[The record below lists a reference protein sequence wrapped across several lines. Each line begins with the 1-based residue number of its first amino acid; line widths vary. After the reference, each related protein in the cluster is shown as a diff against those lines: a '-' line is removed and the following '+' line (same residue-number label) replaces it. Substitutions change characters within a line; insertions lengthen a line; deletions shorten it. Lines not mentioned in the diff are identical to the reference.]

1 MNKIKRY
8 IKNIINYFKGIRIST
23 IYKLVGIF
31 LLIAILF
38 WVYMT
43 WRKDNTFKEK
53 TENGVILTG
62 TVTNKGENYIIIK
75 DSANNEYLIPNTNE
89 EKFPIGSDVNANVN
103 SVIEQGTDKAP
114 TIITS
119 DKVNITN
126 EKTENKNADEE
137 IIAYMK
143 ETEGYFNDM
152 SLQEEVKVRF
162 IAIVDFLFYN
172 GTIKNYTLNDL
183 SSKAKLQVLKIAL
196 SIDNKIENY
205 IPGYKESITSTTGK
219 VYTGIKTKIIEVYL
233 NTTTKICN
241 YDSNLCESAK
251 NDFQEIKENFSIT
264 WNVIKDLITNGTDNL
279 KEWYEIYSG
288 KSN

>member
-152 SLQEEVKVRF
+152 NLQEEVKVRF

-241 YDSNLCESAK
+241 YDSSLCESAK